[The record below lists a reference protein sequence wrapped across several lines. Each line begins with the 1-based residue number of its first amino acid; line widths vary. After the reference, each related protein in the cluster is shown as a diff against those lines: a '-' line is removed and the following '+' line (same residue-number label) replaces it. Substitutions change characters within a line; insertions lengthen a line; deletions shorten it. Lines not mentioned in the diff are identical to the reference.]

1 MSTIHSDNDTIE
13 NDPLN
18 NTSAQALNC
27 KTNVD
32 NNNVKYRFKLK
43 HSQNKAKNKREKIS
57 MHNLENNSLK
67 HEFAIQKVKR
77 ESRYKKESMLRN
89 NVNNENMKDEHE
101 TKIIN

>member
-1 MSTIHSDNDTIE
+1 
-13 NDPLN
+13 
-18 NTSAQALNC
+18 
-27 KTNVD
+27 
-32 NNNVKYRFKLK
+32 
-43 HSQNKAKNKREKIS
+43 